1 MRQTSHQQTTTPM
14 DHMPWTCHNNW
25 AFATKALSAF
35 PRGFLPGLGF
45 LNCECGDFS
54 TLMRVIAKSFCP
66 RSQAH
71 KMVLLAHLLILPLS
85 QSIRRYIIM
94 KEHYPFCHLWWF
106 GDRCQDHE
114 VHHVA
119 CNLNVQRWQL
129 YCRWA
134 FNIIAPAMFI
144 YPEQTQLTNENC
156 AWILLSFSN
165 CTILVYTYEARVWAT
180 RFLWQ

>member
-1 MRQTSHQQTTTPM
+1 M

-45 LNCECGDFS
+45 LNCEYGDFS

-71 KMVLLAHLLILPLS
+71 KMVLLAYLLILPLS

-94 KEHYPFCHLWWF
+94 KEHYPFCHLW
-106 GDRCQDHE
+106 
-114 VHHVA
+114 
-119 CNLNVQRWQL
+119 
-129 YCRWA
+129 
-134 FNIIAPAMFI
+134 
-144 YPEQTQLTNENC
+144 
-156 AWILLSFSN
+156 
-165 CTILVYTYEARVWAT
+165 
-180 RFLWQ
+180 